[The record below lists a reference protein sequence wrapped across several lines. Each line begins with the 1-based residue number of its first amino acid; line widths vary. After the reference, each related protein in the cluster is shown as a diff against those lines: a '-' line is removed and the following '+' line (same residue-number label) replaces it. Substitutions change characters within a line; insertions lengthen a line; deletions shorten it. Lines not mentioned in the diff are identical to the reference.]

1 MNFIY
6 SILLILYTIDM
17 MKGSIKNLIYA
28 FHLRDPWAFIL
39 SLFLILVSVGLF
51 IFTVGYINIHF
62 VGWQFMDKYQE
73 ALDTLEYLATQ
84 YENTKTDEQWD
95 EIAIKIQTAK
105 NILQELVD
113 KEKVLKAVKACSE
126 FCCGECPYQHL
137 DDPDGY
143 LKMRCIHSLM
153 VDINKL
159 LNGSEE

>member
-62 VGWQFMDKYQE
+62 VGW
-73 ALDTLEYLATQ
+73 
-84 YENTKTDEQWD
+84 
-95 EIAIKIQTAK
+95 
-105 NILQELVD
+105 
-113 KEKVLKAVKACSE
+113 
-126 FCCGECPYQHL
+126 
-137 DDPDGY
+137 
-143 LKMRCIHSLM
+143 
-153 VDINKL
+153 
-159 LNGSEE
+159 